1 MGLLSD
7 IKDKL
12 FRRKLQ
18 EERARSSRRSMGS
31 QQPINT
37 DNARC
42 ILILFPADSSTDR
55 KVVDKWVDAHRK
67 QGQKIKIAGFF
78 SQDVGET
85 NFGFPVISPRNL
97 NWYGIP
103 KEDSLVEIKRI
114 DCDLIL
120 RLGPVIHKELDYLAT
135 IQQAGLKVGPFKQDL
150 EDTPYHLQFDAG
162 RAESI
167 RDQLT
172 AIEQIFS
179 FTNAHSTT

>member
-18 EERARSSRRSMGS
+18 EERARSSHKGKGS

-42 ILILFPADSSTDR
+42 ILILFPADSSADR
-55 KVVDKWVDAHRK
+55 KVIDKWVDSHRK

-78 SQDVGET
+78 TQDVGET
-85 NFGFPVISPRNL
+85 NFGFPVISPKSL

-103 KEDSLVEIKRI
+103 KEESLVEIKRV
-114 DCDLIL
+114 DCDLL
-120 RLGPVIHKELDYLAT
+120 FRLGPVIHKELDYLAT
-135 IQQAGLKVGPFKQDL
+135 IQRADLKVGPFKKDI
-150 EDTPYHLQFDAG
+150 EAPYHLQFDAS

-179 FTNAHSTT
+179 FTNANSTT

>member
-12 FRRKLQ
+12 FQRKLQ
-18 EERARSSRRSMGS
+18 EERARSSRNKNGN

-42 ILILFPADSSTDR
+42 ILILFPADSSADR
-55 KVVDKWVDAHRK
+55 KVIDKWTDAHRK

-78 SQDVGET
+78 SQDVGAT
-85 NFGFPVISPRNL
+85 NFGFPVISPKSL

-103 KEDSLVEIKRI
+103 KEESLVEIKRV
-114 DCDLIL
+114 DCDLL
-120 RLGPVIHKELDYLAT
+120 FRLGPVNHKELDYLAT
-135 IQQAGLKVGPFKQDL
+135 IQQAALKVGPFRKDA
-150 EDTPYHLQFDAG
+150 ESPYQLQFDAN

-167 RDQLT
+167 QDQLI

-179 FTNAHSTT
+179 FTNADSTT